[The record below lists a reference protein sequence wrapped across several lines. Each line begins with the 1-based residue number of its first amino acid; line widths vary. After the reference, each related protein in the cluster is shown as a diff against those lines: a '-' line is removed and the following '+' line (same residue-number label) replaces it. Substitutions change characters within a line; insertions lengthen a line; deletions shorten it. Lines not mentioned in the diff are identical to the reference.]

1 MVLRVICTLLFVVAM
16 PWPTLAQ
23 PTEGPWRDRARTFLV
38 VRIADA
44 LNLNEQEALK
54 VSNVIRQADGH
65 REELI
70 KQRQALEDK
79 LRAALDKQPPDAAE
93 LARLI
98 SEGNDIDQKLALVWE
113 DSFRDFQ
120 KFLTV
125 EQQARLMLF
134 RRGLQSEIRRA
145 VQGRRA
151 QARRRGWRG
160 GGPGGQPTADE

>member
-1 MVLRVICTLLFVVAM
+1 MTLRVIFVWLLVLAV
-16 PWPTLAQ
+16 PWPTSAQ

-38 VRIADA
+38 VRIAEA
-44 LNLNEQEALK
+44 LNLNDQEALK
-54 VSNVIRQADGH
+54 VSSVIRQADGH

-70 KQRQALEDK
+70 KQRQTLEDK
-79 LRAALDKQPPDAAE
+79 LRAALDKQPPDSAA

-120 KFLTV
+120 KVLTV

-134 RRGLQSEIRRA
+134 RRELQSEIRRA
-145 VQGRRA
+145 VQGRRG
-151 QARRRGWRG
+151 QKARRG
-160 GGPGGQPTADE
+160 